1 MGVATQQIL
10 LGSSLS
16 APERTYVDDVFSTLI
31 FEGNNTYPRTVTNG
45 INFSEEG
52 GLLIGKSRLNS
63 YGWVVWDTLRG
74 AGDKALRIDNNGGEN
89 NSSVGPFVKLDQ
101 FNSDGFRLGQPT
113 SQDVFNA
120 SGENGVFWSFRKTPG
135 FLDVKQ
141 FTWSNSNSTQ
151 SISHDLGSVPGLVI
165 LKASNSQ
172 NDWRVYHRDLG
183 TGDDAMLALN
193 QNYAAHGFNTGSNN
207 NHFVSVTDTAVTVK
221 SLTGT
226 VSYIM
231 YIFAGGASDEP
242 GSARSVDFDG
252 NDYLSIPVNNSDF
265 DWAADGSLTIEAF
278 VNMDA
283 INNQSYNSIINRWG
297 GSGTYSFGLDI
308 KNNGNLFFYRGNGS
322 SISTHESSGITI
334 GLNQWYHIA
343 VVKDG
348 TTGRFFING
357 QTCGT
362 FSWNEAFTNSTN
374 IPLHLGNLSDG
385 NSYPIDGRISN
396 ARIVNGTAVY
406 TSAFKPPTQGL
417 TNITNTKLLCCNKNT
432 VTGSTVT
439 TGTITSNGNPQSV
452 TDTPFDDPAGFVFGD
467 SGTENIIKCGSYR
480 GDPSTH
486 SNPTEVNV
494 GFEPQWVL
502 IKSTSSSAN
511 WVVVDSMR
519 KWTGDTSD
527 GAQNV
532 EWLEPNTSDNGSN
545 GSMLTLTSTGF
556 IARQSSYTA
565 GNNTFVYMAIRR
577 NDGYVGKPA
586 DAGTDVFTAVYDTSG
601 VPMFK
606 TPNHDVDFTFQK
618 DWNIVK
624 DWNVSARLMEG
635 RRLETNTPNAEEWN
649 SYQMGDYSR
658 GWSSYTGGDGS
669 RLSYSFKRHPGMDV
683 VVYKGTGTNLSV
695 NHSLNGVPEF
705 MWCKERDNA
714 GTEWKVHH
722 KDRGPSNILRLNN
735 ALAEETN
742 QSQYQNTS
750 PTATQ
755 FFVTSSLSTS
765 NAHYLAVLFRS
776 IGGISKVGSYIGT
789 DADINLSFGFT
800 PRLFIVKMADGV
812 GSWHV
817 FDTTR
822 GITSNGAPRLELNTD
837 SAQNTSAHYVEPYT
851 NGIKIVESGAP
862 LTDNGKTYIYYAH
875 A

>member
-10 LGSSLS
+10 LGSSLR
-16 APERTYVDDVFSTLI
+16 APEGTYVDDVFSTLI
-31 FEGNNTYPRTVTNG
+31 LEGNNTYPRTVTNG

-89 NSSVGPFVKLDQ
+89 NSSVGPYVKLDQ

-135 FLDVKQ
+135 FLDIKQ

-193 QNYAAHGFNTGSNN
+193 QDYAAHGYNTSPNN

-231 YIFAGGASDEP
+231 YIFAGGESTAAT
-242 GSARSVDFDG
+242 ARSVDFDG
-252 NDYLSIPVNNSDF
+252 SGDYLTLAQTTDLEPGSGDF
-265 DWAADGSLTIEAF
+265 TIEAWVKLNPGADGYDYVF
-278 VNMDA
+278 SNGWPQQLAWHRSGTDMTFNAWFQETEQGSYVVSLTSSSCAPIGVWNHVAVVRHSNVFTLYVNGTAEASAAYSGAVADTSSDLPT
-283 INNQSYNSIINRWG
+283 IGEFG
-297 GSGTYSFGLDI
+297 GSG
-308 KNNGNLFFYRGNGS
+308 GS
-322 SISTHESSGITI
+322 SYIM
-334 GLNQWYHIA
+334 
-343 VVKDG
+343 DG
-348 TTGRFFING
+348 
-357 QTCGT
+357 
-362 FSWNEAFTNSTN
+362 S
-374 IPLHLGNLSDG
+374 
-385 NSYPIDGRISN
+385 ISN
-396 ARIVNGTAVY
+396 FRYTKGTAVY
-406 TSAFKPPTQGL
+406 TSSFKPSTEPL
-417 TNITNTKLLCCNKNT
+417 TNITNTKLLCCNNSST
-432 VTGSTVT
+432 TGSTVT
-439 TGTITSNGNPQSV
+439 PGTITANGDPTASS
-452 TDTPFDDPAGFVFGD
+452 DSPFDDPAGFVFGD

-480 GDPSTH
+480 GDPSSH
-486 SNPTEVNV
+486 SNPTEVNL

-502 IKSTSSSAN
+502 IKDSTSSKN
-511 WVVVDSMR
+511 WVVIDSMR

-556 IARQSSYTA
+556 IARQSSYTS

-635 RRLETNTPNAEEWN
+635 RRLETNTPNAEEFN

-755 FFVTSSLSTS
+755 FFVTSSLSTP

-789 DADINLSFGFT
+789 DVDINLSFGFT

-822 GITSNGAPRLELNTD
+822 GITSNGAPRLELNSD